1 MKAKKCSVFPMK
13 KANSLGT
20 VLHWLCYAVATKEKV
35 QPTLVLGSCNKK
47 KQQYHMCSYELP
59 EPLLGLLCDKRSCRV
74 RVIHGLKILT
84 GLTQKNFCFKMVT
97 TLTSTQKRISWLVQ
111 HIFCMLWS
119 IAHNCVK
126 LDVLISKE
134 TATIKSSTMLP
145 QPPAVTLLSCLCK
158 LMSFSTQILMCTH
171 TSQRRIFHKKQK
183 REEKEELPA
192 FCCH

>member
-1 MKAKKCSVFPMK
+1 
-13 KANSLGT
+13 
-20 VLHWLCYAVATKEKV
+20 
-35 QPTLVLGSCNKK
+35 
-47 KQQYHMCSYELP
+47 MCSYELP

-171 TSQRRIFHKKQK
+171 TSQHRIFHKKQK
-183 REEKEELPA
+183 KRRKRGTSCFLLPLISLFYISA
-192 FCCH
+192 KAMNQHYIALGTAQIEQKIFPLSQICYNLSLEGK